1 MEEKTQSETGQQEQH
16 QKSKAKPVILAVLAS
31 ILIVGAGAGVFFW
44 QHGKVNDLNSRVSH
58 LQSELN
64 AADKSGSPT
73 KKQSATPD
81 TFSYSPKT
89 GGLSLTLPKTYG
101 IIVNV
106 DGNKGGAP
114 GATFRVASVTNSNTF
129 SDPSYQSVQVDVDNT
144 FTTLDHAVSSE
155 EAKLDEQ
162 RGSGSTVNRN
172 YKVSD
177 TTVAGLPAK
186 LLTAD
191 GLDEYQG
198 QVTVYLVGSG
208 SFTYT
213 ITANGTQSGNP
224 AALTVLLKGIS
235 IKPVTL

>member
-1 MEEKTQSETGQQEQH
+1 MEDTTQLESQQQELH
-16 QKSKAKPVILAVLAS
+16 QKSKAKSVTLLVLAL
-31 ILIVGAGAGVFFW
+31 ILIVGAGTYFW
-44 QHGKVNDLNSRVSH
+44 QHSKVNDLNSKVSN
-58 LQSELN
+58 LQGELN
-64 AADKSGSPT
+64 AANESNPTT
-73 KKQSATPD
+73 KKQSTNSN
-81 TFSYSPKT
+81 TFSYSPKP
-89 GGLSLTLPKTYG
+89 GGLSITLPKTYG
-101 IIVNV
+101 IIVNI

-129 SDPSYQSVQVDVDNT
+129 SDPSYQGVQVDVDNT
-144 FTTLDHAVSSE
+144 FTTLVHAVSSE
-155 EAKLDEQ
+155 ETQLNEQ

-177 TTVAGLPAK
+177 TTIAGLPAK
-186 LLTAD
+186 LLTTD
-191 GLDEYQG
+191 GLGEYQG

-224 AALTVLLKGIS
+224 ATLAALLKGIS